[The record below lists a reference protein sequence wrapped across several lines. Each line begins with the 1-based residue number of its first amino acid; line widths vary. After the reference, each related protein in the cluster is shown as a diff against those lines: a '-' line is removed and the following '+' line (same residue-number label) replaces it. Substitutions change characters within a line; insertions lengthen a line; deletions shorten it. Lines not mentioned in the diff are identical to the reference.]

1 MVYRR
6 SLFHPSHKRK
16 IVRSSA
22 KAHEEQR
29 STMQQADPQ
38 QNGLCGS
45 PLHTGIWMR
54 ISTLYRQEGMGT
66 TKGRGL
72 RGGVAPQPRR
82 KEGYLDLDRG
92 GGASGVQVWEGRLL
106 WNESRVGQC
115 LLTSRSGEI
124 ACSCLCI
131 HNGCRV

>member
-1 MVYRR
+1 
-6 SLFHPSHKRK
+6 
-16 IVRSSA
+16 
-22 KAHEEQR
+22 
-29 STMQQADPQ
+29 
-38 QNGLCGS
+38 
-45 PLHTGIWMR
+45 
-54 ISTLYRQEGMGT
+54 MGT

-124 ACSCLCI
+124 AGGPKYLAVPACAPAT
-131 HNGCRV
+131 GGEF

>member
-38 QNGLCGS
+38 QNGLIEHKGCVDLHSIRVSGCGS
-45 PLHTGIWMR
+45 PLFTGKREWVR
-54 ISTLYRQEGMGT
+54 
-66 TKGRGL
+66 
-72 RGGVAPQPRR
+72 P
-82 KEGYLDLDRG
+82 KEED
-92 GGASGVQVWEGRLL
+92 
-106 WNESRVGQC
+106 
-115 LLTSRSGEI
+115 
-124 ACSCLCI
+124 
-131 HNGCRV
+131 